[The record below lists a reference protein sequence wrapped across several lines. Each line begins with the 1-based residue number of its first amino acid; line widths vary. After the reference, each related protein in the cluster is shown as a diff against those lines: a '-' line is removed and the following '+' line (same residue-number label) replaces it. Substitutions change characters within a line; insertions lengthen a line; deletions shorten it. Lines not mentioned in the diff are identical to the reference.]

1 MQTTPTNTNP
11 ADRIIDRRMPN
22 ATAEERQEARENL
35 RRLAR
40 VILRIDERQ
49 AREWH
54 EQRIRVSG
62 GGEVESDGG
71 TALPV

>member
-1 MQTTPTNTNP
+1 MTTPPQNTTP

-22 ATAEERQEARENL
+22 ATTEERQEARENL

-49 AREWH
+49 AREWY
-54 EQRIRVSG
+54 EQI
-62 GGEVESDGG
+62 VEERHPKRS
-71 TALPV
+71 